1 MKKTI
6 VIALCAIMTFSCV
19 ACGAKS
25 KNDAIGDTTN
35 ESGSAEVQV
44 PNPFVTCE
52 TLEEAEKLA
61 GFTITVPEKIENS
74 SERIFRA
81 MEGQLLEIIYM
92 DGEEEVARIRKAPGS
107 DDISGDYNQYT
118 DTTEV
123 TVGEWK
129 YTLKGNDGKVSVA
142 TWVDGDYT
150 YSVSVNEMSSEAAL
164 EIAYVITTR

>member
-6 VIALCAIMTFSCV
+6 MIALCAAMAFSTS
-19 ACGAKS
+19 ACGATK
-25 KNDAIGDTTN
+25 KEDIVN
-35 ESGSAEVQV
+35 EQGGQTQV
-44 PNPFVTCE
+44 ANPFVTCE
-52 TLEEAEKLA
+52 TLDEAEKLA
-61 GFTITVPEKIENS
+61 GFTITVPERIENS

-92 DGEEEVARIRKAPGS
+92 NGEEEIVRIRKAHGS

-118 DTTEV
+118 DTTEL
-123 TVGEWK
+123 TVGEVK

-142 TWVDGDYT
+142 TWVDGDYA